1 MEACSVFSLSVHL
14 CSVFLFHV
22 PLSPVTL
29 SPFPF
34 FNSQE
39 SLKKKK
45 TLRSSFPKHPG
56 SLGGTILTLEPFM
69 NPACSPPPIN
79 PFNWSLLNAGVLV
92 FNEADRDQRKWL
104 SCEPHAVYLPSG
116 NNPHYPIA
124 APRATE
130 LSFIYLGH
138 WANGLNKTYARV
150 SHFFLGSYMTYWGMM
165 VYFVWVTK
173 LI

>member
-1 MEACSVFSLSVHL
+1 MEACSVFSLGSSLFCFSVS
-14 CSVFLFHV
+14 CSSFSCDTFSFSFLQL
-22 PLSPVTL
+22 PGIP
-29 SPFPF
+29 
-34 FNSQE
+34 
-39 SLKKKK
+39 KKK

-150 SHFFLGSYMTYWGMM
+150 SHCFLGSYMAYWGMM